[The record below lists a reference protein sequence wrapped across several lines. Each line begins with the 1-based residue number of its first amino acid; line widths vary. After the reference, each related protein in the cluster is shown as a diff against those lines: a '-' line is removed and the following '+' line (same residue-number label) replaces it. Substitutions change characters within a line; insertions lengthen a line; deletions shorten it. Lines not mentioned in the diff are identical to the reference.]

1 MNLGGIQLD
10 ISALN
15 WPKIST
21 VCFISFVL
29 LSLHGINLTLH
40 TRLRINS
47 YPVESLPHLTKPDDV
62 LRNGYLTNNFHAL
75 PSGTQLPSHETCAA
89 SQTREWTCPSGRNL
103 NCPIQSNYY
112 RKRKK
117 MSMQKK
123 VNLK

>member
-47 YPVESLPHLTKPDDV
+47 CAVESLPHLTKPDDV
-62 LRNGYLTNNFHAL
+62 LRNRYLTNNFHAL

-89 SQTREWTCPSGRNL
+89 SQTCPSGRNL